1 VSDAEV
7 PLPEV
12 IGFEHGFFRMV
23 DDAHFRMSEPQ
34 EGRAMLVG
42 MLGEHNVALPL
53 RGIARE
59 FRIDEESPDGIMLD
73 LVGRGLKFVPIL
85 KVGDRVPLEVLSGRA
100 SWEPEPEYEILAQK
114 RIALQIVTWHRGAQ
128 KVLIDSDA
136 IDAELEK
143 DGDGAKGQDAMD
155 ALAEKLNLED
165 PQAVIDTVVAE
176 VARIEMLRDRYR
188 EICRIKR
195 KLDVFM
201 SLRANEMSVV
211 TELDSVLRLIA
222 FPIRQFSRQLREAD
236 AGITDVEA
244 IFAQHERVCAT
255 LEAQRN
261 ELFSWMSA
269 WTGVVEA
276 WQTVDPSQP
285 GDFSLLDQTR
295 RLNRFLAP
303 RYMPVDEWNLTLV
316 TSMNKAEADYR
327 KAMAW

>member
-1 VSDAEV
+1 MSDAEI

-12 IGFEHGFFRMV
+12 IAFDHGFFRV
-23 DDAHFRMSEPQ
+23 LDGAYFRMSDPQ
-34 EGRAMLVG
+34 EGRAMLAG

-73 LVGRGLKFVPIL
+73 LVGRGLKFVPVL
-85 KVGDRVPLEVLSGRA
+85 RVGDRVPLEVLSGRA
-100 SWEPEPEYEILAQK
+100 SWEPEPEYEALAQK

-143 DGDGAKGQDAMD
+143 DGDGGKGQDALD
-155 ALAEKLNLED
+155 ALAVKLNLED
-165 PQAVIDTVVAE
+165 PQAIIDSVVSE

-188 EICRIKR
+188 AICRIKG

-201 SLRANEMSVV
+201 GLRANELSVV
-211 TELDSVLRLIA
+211 TELDSVLRLIG
-222 FPIRQFSRQLREAD
+222 FPIRQFSKQLREAD
-236 AGITDVEA
+236 SGITDVEA
-244 IFAQHERVCAT
+244 IFAKHEKVCAT

-269 WTGVVEA
+269 WVKVIET

-285 GDFSLLDQTR
+285 GDFSLLEQTR
-295 RLNRFLAP
+295 ILNRFLAP
-303 RYMPVDEWNLTLV
+303 RYMPVDEWKLTLV
-316 TSMNKAEADYR
+316 TSMNQAENDYR
-327 KAMAW
+327 TAMAW

>member
-1 VSDAEV
+1 
-7 PLPEV
+7 
-12 IGFEHGFFRMV
+12 
-23 DDAHFRMSEPQ
+23 
-34 EGRAMLVG
+34 MLVG

-53 RGIARE
+53 RGIVRE

-100 SWEPEPEYEILAQK
+100 SWEPEPEYEVLAQK

-128 KVLIDSDA
+128 KVLIDSDE

-155 ALAEKLNLED
+155 ALAEKLSLDD
-165 PQAVIDTVVAE
+165 PQAVIDNVVAE

-188 EICRIKR
+188 EICRIKG

-222 FPIRQFSRQLREAD
+222 FPIRQFSKLLREAD
-236 AGITDVEA
+236 AGIADVEA
-244 IFAQHERVCAT
+244 IFAHHEKVCAT

-285 GDFSLLDQTR
+285 GDFSLLEQTR

-303 RYMPVDEWNLTLV
+303 RYMPVDEWDLTLV
-316 TSMNKAEADYR
+316 TSMNKAENDYR